1 MLFGNGTKVREKFD
15 LMRLA
20 SRLQYMCL
28 MIDMQQRWKTS
39 IEMNNGYVR
48 WE

>member
-1 MLFGNGTKVREKFD
+1 MGLV
-15 LMRLA
+15 L
-20 SRLQYMCL
+20 RLQYMCL

-39 IEMNNGYVR
+39 IEMNNGDVR

>member
-1 MLFGNGTKVREKFD
+1 MLFGNGTKVRKKFD
-15 LMRLA
+15 LMGFVL
-20 SRLQYMCL
+20 RLQYMYL

-39 IEMNNGYVR
+39 IEMNNGGVR